1 MENPKKIDKEL
12 QKLADS
18 LQELADSAFSITFQ
32 DGDTKM
38 LLKFLEKMTS
48 EYFRLCYD
56 LFVTSVF
63 YNFELRLQKILEEN
77 EVHIPWQ
84 EKFPDQYERFKK
96 LKNEPDEN
104 LRAALAEIL
113 TKALINGS
121 VEIRKVIE

>member
-1 MENPKKIDKEL
+1 MENPTKIDKEL

-48 EYFRLCYD
+48 EYFRPCYE
-56 LFVTSVF
+56 LFITSVF

-77 EVHIPWQ
+77 KVHTPWQ

-96 LKNEPDEN
+96 LKNKPDEN

-121 VEIRKVIE
+121 VEIRKAIE

>member
-1 MENPKKIDKEL
+1 
-12 QKLADS
+12 
-18 LQELADSAFSITFQ
+18 
-32 DGDTKM
+32 M
-38 LLKFLEKMTS
+38 LPPSWLSRRGRAGEFTPLWGTPALKFLEKMTS
-48 EYFRLCYD
+48 EYFRPCYG
-56 LFVTSVF
+56 LFITSVF

-77 EVHIPWQ
+77 GVHTPWQ

-121 VEIRKVIE
+121 VEIRKAIE